1 MEPPPAGA
9 NVGHL
14 SAVHT
19 QIGVD
24 ERILSEKAD
33 EEVIEVMNGCICCTV
48 RGDLVVALKKLHAKV
63 SLFDAIIIETTGLA
77 DPAPVA
83 QTFFVDDEIQAL
95 ALTLPT
101 ELALSLPTE
110 PKPRLVA
117 VPTTADAR
125 QALCTRDGIHT
136 QSKRP
141 HPRSHPNPNLSLTLA
156 STLTL
161 TLTLTLTPR
170 SPSP

>member
-1 MEPPPAGA
+1 M
-9 NVGHL
+9 
-14 SAVHT
+14 
-19 QIGVD
+19 
-24 ERILSEKAD
+24 
-33 EEVIEVMNGCICCTV
+33 
-48 RGDLVVALKKLHAKV
+48 
-63 SLFDAIIIETTGLA
+63 
-77 DPAPVA
+77 
-83 QTFFVDDEIQAL
+83 DDEIQAL

-117 VPTTADAR
+117 VPTTAEAR
-125 QALCTRDGIHT
+125 QALCTRDGIHA

-170 SPSP
+170 SPSL